1 MTPFSHRRGI
11 QQDVLCQF
19 FTIIITASNYRVVNK
34 IIKQPFINHIY
45 SRNYA
50 KHIIYIISLTPLNSP
65 KIATIILLVLKM
77 TDWHLAN

>member
-1 MTPFSHRRGI
+1 MTPFSHRTGT

-34 IIKQPFINHIY
+34 IIKQPFINYIY

-77 TDWHLAN
+77 TD